1 MGKKM
6 TIANEIT
13 TALKQIDISKKIIAK
28 EHDKLREV
36 ADELEIL
43 LESFDGGLTDIGSG
57 MDEIKNGIDKLSEQV

>member
-57 MDEIKNGIDKLSEQV
+57 MDEIQNGIDKLSEQV